1 MPTVAERLDTLRQAV
16 RYHAYRYYVLD
27 DPGISDAEYDALWR
41 ELVALEAEHP
51 DLVTPDSPTQRVP
64 GAAAERFAKVRHP
77 APILSLGNAF
87 GPEDLIAWRDRFARL
102 LPAEEL
108 SRVQYVV
115 EPKIDGLTVVLHYE
129 DGRFVLG
136 ATRGDGELGEDITAN
151 LRTVQAVPLRV
162 PVDDGPST
170 MDDRPPRR
178 RRTNVLAIVYCPSSA
193 VAAGRP
199 RRGVRA
205 DRGLPAFQRRRRPRR
220 EERTYANPRNFAAG
234 SLRQLDARITAGRP
248 IKLWV
253 YQIVALEGAGIEAP
267 ATQWEA
273 LAYLRSLGFPVESRD
288 RLFDDFDALVS
299 YCVAWGQSERRQ
311 LPYEA
316 DGLVIKISSFATQA
330 RLGFVGKDPRWAVA
344 YKYPGEEAVTR
355 LLDIKVNV
363 GRTGTL
369 NPMAVLDPVQVGG
382 VTVSSATLHNEDY
395 VRDNDIRIGDM
406 VAVKRAGE
414 VIPRVLRPLAELRT
428 GDEHIWEMPKTCPV
442 CGSEAVR
449 VAGEA
454 ATCCV
459 NSACPAQ
466 LVRGVEHFV
475 SRGAMDIA
483 GFGIKQAE
491 LFVELG
497 YIADLADVYYL
508 DAGKLLAQEGYGE
521 KKVAN
526 LLEAIEASKAR
537 PPARLLVALG
547 IQGVGEVVAEDLMT
561 RYISLDALA
570 AAPVEE
576 LQAIPGI
583 GPILAQSI
591 CDWFAREPNRR
602 LIAKLK
608 AAGVTTAQA
617 KGETK
622 AGSQPLAGLTFVIT
636 GTLPTMS
643 RDEAKDFIKAHG
655 GKVIDSVSK
664 NTSYLVAG
672 EAAGSKLDKA
682 NQLAVP
688 VIDEAT
694 LRQMAGTP
702 IAGGRW
708 PIAMVSTIRN
718 TQYANDTKG
727 LPCPKRTPSRF
738 NARTAATNTSRPC
751 APSLMLGSS
760 PSCGRHS
767 CPARSMW
774 RSVRS
779 AAPAA
784 CSKYRSSITTR
795 PPSSWPSTSRSNS
808 PSPRWRS
815 SG

>member
-1 MPTVAERLDTLRQAV
+1 MPTVAERLEALRKAV

-27 DPGISDAEYDALWR
+27 DPAISDAEYDALWR
-41 ELVALEAEHP
+41 ELVALETEHP
-51 DLVTPDSPTQRVP
+51 GLLTPDSPTQRVP
-64 GAAAERFAKVRHP
+64 GASAERFTKVRHP

-87 GPEDLIAWRDRFARL
+87 GPEELVAWRERFARL

-108 SRVQYVV
+108 ARVQYVV

-129 DGRFVLG
+129 DGRLALG
-136 ATRGDGELGEDITAN
+136 ATRGDGEVGEDITAN

-162 PVDDGPST
+162 PVQGSGGAEERGSGGDSSFVL
-170 MDDRPPRR
+170 RPPSRL
-178 RRTNVLAIVYCPSSA
+178 VV
-193 VAAGRP
+193 
-199 RRGVRA
+199 RGEAYVPIA
-205 DRGLPAFQRRRRPRR
+205 AFQRFNA
-220 EERTYANPRNFAAG
+220 EQVETGERIYANPRNFAAG

-253 YQIVALEGAGIEAP
+253 YQIVALGGAEIEPP

-273 LAYLRSLGFPVESRD
+273 LAYLRALGFPVEARD

-299 YCVAWGQSERRQ
+299 YCVEWGQTERRR

-316 DGLVIKISSFATQA
+316 DGLVIKINSFATQA
-330 RLGFVGKDPRWAVA
+330 RLGFAGKDPRWAMA

-369 NPMAVLDPVQVGG
+369 NPMAVLEPVQVGG

-414 VIPRVLRPLAELRT
+414 VIPRVLRPLAELRM
-428 GDEHIWEMPKTCPV
+428 GAERVWEMPGTCPV

-454 ATCCV
+454 ATYCV

-508 DAGKLLAQEGYGE
+508 DSGKLLTQEGYGE

-526 LLEAIEASKAR
+526 LLEALEASKAR

-547 IQGVGEVVAEDLMT
+547 IQGVGEVVAEDLMAH
-561 RYISLDALA
+561 YNALDALA

-583 GPILAQSI
+583 GPILAQSVF
-591 CDWFAREPNRR
+591 DWFAREPNRR
-602 LIAKLK
+602 VIAKLK
-608 AAGVTTAQA
+608 AAGVTMAQA
-617 KGETK
+617 KVEAEVKAET
-622 AGSQPLAGLTFVIT
+622 QPLAGLTFVIT
-636 GTLPTMS
+636 GTLPAMS

-655 GKVIDSVSK
+655 GKVTDSVSK

-682 NQLAVP
+682 NQLGVP
-688 VIDEAT
+688 IIAEAA
-694 LRQMAGTP
+694 LRQMTG
-702 IAGGRW
+702 
-708 PIAMVSTIRN
+708 
-718 TQYANDTKG
+718 D
-727 LPCPKRTPSRF
+727 
-738 NARTAATNTSRPC
+738 
-751 APSLMLGSS
+751 
-760 PSCGRHS
+760 
-767 CPARSMW
+767 
-774 RSVRS
+774 
-779 AAPAA
+779 
-784 CSKYRSSITTR
+784 
-795 PPSSWPSTSRSNS
+795 
-808 PSPRWRS
+808 
-815 SG
+815 

>member
-1 MPTVAERLDTLRQAV
+1 MPTVTERLETLRQAV

-27 DPGISDAEYDALWR
+27 DPIISDAEYDVLWR

-51 DLVTPDSPTQRVP
+51 ELVTPDSPTQRVP

-87 GPEDLIAWRDRFARL
+87 GLKELIAWRDRYGKL
-102 LPAEEL
+102 LPADEL
-108 SRVQYVV
+108 ARVQYVV

-136 ATRGDGELGEDITAN
+136 ATRGDGEVGEDITAN
-151 LRTVQAVPLRV
+151 LRTLQAVPLRV
-162 PVDDGPST
+162 PVQGAGIREQGSGVRDQGSFAESGDSLHSSSFVV
-170 MDDRPPRR
+170 RPPSRL
-178 RRTNVLAIVYCPSSA
+178 VV
-193 VAAGRP
+193 
-199 RRGVRA
+199 RGEAYVPIA
-205 DRGLPAFQRRRRPRR
+205 DFQRFNAEQTER

-234 SLRQLDARITAGRP
+234 SLRQLDAHITAGRP
-248 IKLWV
+248 IRLWV
-253 YQIVALEGAGIEAP
+253 YQIVALEGVEIEPP

-273 LAYLRSLGFPVESRD
+273 LAYLRSLGFPVEARD
-288 RLFDDFDALVS
+288 RLFDDFEALAA
-299 YCVAWGQSERRQ
+299 YCVAWGQTERRQ

-316 DGLVIKISSFATQA
+316 DGLVIKIDSFATQA
-330 RLGFVGKDPRWAVA
+330 RLGFAGKDPRWAVA

-382 VTVSSATLHNEDY
+382 VMVSSATLHNEDY
-395 VRDNDIRIGDM
+395 IRENNIRIGDR

-428 GDEHIWEMPKTCPV
+428 GDERVWEMPKACPV

-454 ATCCV
+454 ATYCV

-475 SRGAMDIA
+475 SRGALDIA

-508 DAGKLLAQEGYGE
+508 DADKLLAQEGYGE

-526 LLEAIEASKAR
+526 LLAAIAASKTR
-537 PPARLLVALG
+537 PPARLLIALG
-547 IQGVGEVVAEDLMT
+547 IHGVGEVVAEDLMAHFN
-561 RYISLDALA
+561 SLDALA

-583 GPILAQSI
+583 GPILAQSVF
-591 CDWFAREPNRR
+591 DWFAREPNRQ
-602 LIAKLK
+602 LIGKLK

-617 KGETK
+617 KAEVEAE
-622 AGSQPLAGLTFVIT
+622 AGAQPFAGLTFVIT

-655 GKVIDSVSK
+655 GKVTDSVSK

-682 NQLAVP
+682 TQLGVP
-688 VIDEAT
+688 VIDEAA
-694 LRQMAGTP
+694 LRQMAG
-702 IAGGRW
+702 GR
-708 PIAMVSTIRN
+708 MT
-718 TQYANDTKG
+718 NDE
-727 LPCPKRTPSRF
+727 
-738 NARTAATNTSRPC
+738 
-751 APSLMLGSS
+751 
-760 PSCGRHS
+760 
-767 CPARSMW
+767 
-774 RSVRS
+774 
-779 AAPAA
+779 
-784 CSKYRSSITTR
+784 
-795 PPSSWPSTSRSNS
+795 
-808 PSPRWRS
+808 
-815 SG
+815 

>member
-1 MPTVAERLDTLRQAV
+1 MPTVAERLETLRTAV
-16 RYHAYRYYVLD
+16 QYHAYRYYVLD
-27 DPGISDAEYDALWR
+27 DPVISDTEYDALWR
-41 ELVALEAEHP
+41 ELVGLEAGHP
-51 DLVTPDSPTQRVP
+51 ELVTADSPTQRVP

-87 GPEDLIAWRDRFARL
+87 GPEELIAWRDRAARL
-102 LPAEEL
+102 LPADEL
-108 SRVQYVV
+108 ARVQYVV

-136 ATRGDGELGEDITAN
+136 ATRGDGEVGEDITAN

-162 PVDDGPST
+162 PVQGPGNRSQESGGQGRFA
-170 MDDRPPRR
+170 DSLILPPSRL
-178 RRTNVLAIVYCPSSA
+178 VV
-193 VAAGRP
+193 
-199 RRGVRA
+199 RGEAYVPIA
-205 DRGLPAFQRRRRPRR
+205 DFQRFNA
-220 EERTYANPRNFAAG
+220 EQAEIGERTYANPRNFAAG

-253 YQIVALEGAGIEAP
+253 YQLVALEGAGIEPP

-273 LAYLRSLGFPVESRD
+273 LAYLRSLGFPVEAQD
-288 RLFDDFDALVS
+288 RLFDDFDALAA
-299 YCVAWGQSERRQ
+299 YCAEWGQSERRQ

-382 VTVSSATLHNEDY
+382 VMVSSATLHNEDY
-395 VRDNDIRIGDM
+395 VRENDIRIGDM

-428 GDEHIWEMPKTCPV
+428 GDERVWKMPSLCPV

-508 DAGKLLAQEGYGE
+508 DADRLLAQEGYGE

-526 LLEAIEASKAR
+526 LLAAIEASKTR

-547 IQGVGEVVAEDLMT
+547 IQGVGEVVAENLMAH
-561 RYISLDALA
+561 YSSLETLA
-570 AAPVEE
+570 AAPVED

-583 GPILAQSI
+583 GPILAQSVF
-591 CDWFAREPNRR
+591 DWFAREPNRR
-602 LIAKLK
+602 LIGKLK

-617 KGETK
+617 KAEVKVETE
-622 AGSQPLAGLTFVIT
+622 ALPLAGLTFVIT
-636 GTLPTMS
+636 GTLPTFS
-643 RDEAKDFIKAHG
+643 RDEAKDLIKAHG
-655 GKVIDSVSK
+655 GQVTDSVSK

-682 NQLAVP
+682 NQLGVP
-688 VIDEAT
+688 VIDEAA
-694 LRQMAGTP
+694 LRQMA
-702 IAGGRW
+702 
-708 PIAMVSTIRN
+708 
-718 TQYANDTKG
+718 D
-727 LPCPKRTPSRF
+727 SR
-738 NARTAATNTSRPC
+738 
-751 APSLMLGSS
+751 
-760 PSCGRHS
+760 
-767 CPARSMW
+767 
-774 RSVRS
+774 
-779 AAPAA
+779 
-784 CSKYRSSITTR
+784 
-795 PPSSWPSTSRSNS
+795 
-808 PSPRWRS
+808 
-815 SG
+815 

>member
-1 MPTVAERLDTLRQAV
+1 MPTVAERLETLRQAV

-27 DPGISDAEYDALWR
+27 DPVISDAEYDALWR

-51 DLVTPDSPTQRVP
+51 ELVTPDSPTQRVP

-87 GPEDLIAWRDRFARL
+87 GPEELSAWRDRFAKL
-102 LPAEEL
+102 LPADEL
-108 SRVQYVV
+108 ARVQYVV

-136 ATRGDGELGEDITAN
+136 ATRGDGEVGEDITAN

-162 PVDDGPST
+162 PVQGARDQGQESGVRD
-170 MDDRPPRR
+170 
-178 RRTNVLAIVYCPSSA
+178 
-193 VAAGRP
+193 
-199 RRGVRA
+199 RGVRPTREIRLRPPSRLVVRGEAYVPIA
-205 DRGLPAFQRRRRPRR
+205 DFQRFNAEQAER

-234 SLRQLDARITAGRP
+234 SLRQFDARITAGRP

-253 YQIVALEGAGIEAP
+253 YQIVALEGAEIEPP

-273 LAYLRSLGFPVESRD
+273 LAYLRSLGFPVEARD
-288 RLFDDFDALVS
+288 RLFDDFDALAA
-299 YCVAWGQSERRQ
+299 YCVEWGETERRQ

-316 DGLVIKISSFATQA
+316 DGLVIKIDSFATQA

-395 VRDNDIRIGDM
+395 IRENDIRIGDM

-414 VIPRVLRPLAELRT
+414 VIPRVLRPLVELRT
-428 GDEHIWEMPKTCPV
+428 GDERVWEMPRACPV

-454 ATCCV
+454 ATYCV

-508 DAGKLLAQEGYGE
+508 DADKLLAQEGYGE

-526 LLEAIEASKAR
+526 LMAAIEASKTR
-537 PPARLLVALG
+537 PPARLLIALG
-547 IQGVGEVVAEDLMT
+547 IQGVGEVVAEDLMAH
-561 RYISLDALA
+561 YDSLDALA
-570 AAPVEE
+570 AAPLEE

-591 CDWFAREPNRR
+591 FDWFAREPNRQ

-617 KGETK
+617 KVEVK
-622 AGSQPLAGLTFVIT
+622 AEAQPLAGLTFVIT
-636 GTLPTMS
+636 GTLPTLS
-643 RDEAKDFIKAHG
+643 RDEAKDLIKAHG
-655 GKVIDSVSK
+655 GKVTDSVSK

-682 NQLAVP
+682 TQLGVP
-688 VIDEAT
+688 VIDEAA
-694 LRQMAGTP
+694 LRQMAG
-702 IAGGRW
+702 GE
-708 PIAMVSTIRN
+708 
-718 TQYANDTKG
+718 
-727 LPCPKRTPSRF
+727 
-738 NARTAATNTSRPC
+738 
-751 APSLMLGSS
+751 
-760 PSCGRHS
+760 
-767 CPARSMW
+767 
-774 RSVRS
+774 
-779 AAPAA
+779 
-784 CSKYRSSITTR
+784 
-795 PPSSWPSTSRSNS
+795 
-808 PSPRWRS
+808 
-815 SG
+815 

>member
-27 DPGISDAEYDALWR
+27 DPVISDAEYDALWR
-41 ELVALEAEHP
+41 ELVALEAEHRE
-51 DLVTPDSPTQRVP
+51 LVTPDSPTQRVP

-87 GPEDLIAWRDRFARL
+87 GPEELCAWRDRFAKL
-102 LPAEEL
+102 LPADDL
-108 SRVQYVV
+108 ARAQYVV

-136 ATRGDGELGEDITAN
+136 ATRGDGEVGEDITVN

-162 PVDDGPST
+162 PISDHGPSS
-170 MDDRPPRR
+170 MDERPGTIDYRPSSIAHRPPSRL
-178 RRTNVLAIVYCPSSA
+178 VV
-193 VAAGRP
+193 
-199 RRGVRA
+199 RGEAYVPIA
-205 DRGLPAFQRRRRPRR
+205 DFQRFNAEQAER

-253 YQIVALEGAGIEAP
+253 YQIIALEGAEIEPP

-273 LAYLRSLGFPVESRD
+273 LAYLRSLGFPVEARD
-288 RLFDDFDALVS
+288 RLFDDFEALAA
-299 YCVAWGQSERRQ
+299 YCAAWGQTERRQ

-316 DGLVIKISSFATQA
+316 DGLVIKIDSFTTQA
-330 RLGFVGKDPRWAVA
+330 RLGFAGKDPRWAVA

-382 VTVSSATLHNEDY
+382 VMVSSATLHNEDY
-395 VRDNDIRIGDM
+395 IRENDIRIGDR

-428 GDEHIWEMPKTCPV
+428 GDERVWEMPRSCPV

-454 ATCCV
+454 ATYCV

-475 SRGAMDIA
+475 SRGALDIA

-497 YIADLADVYYL
+497 TIADLADVYYL
-508 DAGKLLAQEGYGE
+508 DADKLLAQEGYGE

-526 LLEAIEASKAR
+526 LLAAIEASKSR

-547 IQGVGEVVAEDLMT
+547 IQGVGEVVAEDLMAHFN
-561 RYISLDALA
+561 SMDALA

-591 CDWFAREPNRR
+591 FDWFAREPNRQ
-602 LIAKLK
+602 LIGKLK

-617 KGETK
+617 KAEVKAETE
-622 AGSQPLAGLTFVIT
+622 ALPLAGMTFVIT
-636 GTLPTMS
+636 GTLPTFS
-643 RDEAKDFIKAHG
+643 RDEAKNLIKAHG
-655 GKVIDSVSK
+655 GKVTDSVSK

-682 NQLAVP
+682 NQLGVP
-688 VIDEAT
+688 VIDEAA
-694 LRQMAGTP
+694 LRQMVGVT
-702 IAGGRW
+702 
-708 PIAMVSTIRN
+708 
-718 TQYANDTKG
+718 NDEE
-727 LPCPKRTPSRF
+727 
-738 NARTAATNTSRPC
+738 
-751 APSLMLGSS
+751 
-760 PSCGRHS
+760 
-767 CPARSMW
+767 
-774 RSVRS
+774 
-779 AAPAA
+779 
-784 CSKYRSSITTR
+784 
-795 PPSSWPSTSRSNS
+795 
-808 PSPRWRS
+808 
-815 SG
+815 